1 LLPSFVNLLA
11 TVMQVT
17 AERHCLS
24 NTGLGLAFLPY
35 HFPYLSRAVGKEARK
50 NGRETQKVTFFA
62 HVTKGMFDFPK
73 LL

>member
-35 HFPYLSRAVGKEARK
+35 HFPYLSRAVGKEASLACHRQSK
-50 NGRETQKVTFFA
+50 QRSKP
-62 HVTKGMFDFPK
+62 FPRGK
-73 LL
+73 AKEGLLCL